1 MEAGMSDTKEA
12 VQKILED
19 VQRIKRGKVPH
30 KTLPKISSGMRV
42 QIQIGHSH
50 FIGTAAADS
59 YRGFVSVS
67 YIGPDGSEETR
78 SISLR
83 LATRIQE

>member
-1 MEAGMSDTKEA
+1 MSDTKE
-12 VQKILED
+12 V
-19 VQRIKRGKVPH
+19 VQRILLNVQRIRREKVPH

-42 QIQIGHSH
+42 KIQIGHST
-50 FIGTAAADS
+50 FIGTAVADS

-83 LATRIQE
+83 LVTRIQE